1 MIESFN
7 VYSHKQFIK
16 FLYKDGTEVA
26 TNVNKIISFNI
37 KNGKEYGTTKPCKV
51 VEFIVEGIQNFN
63 VVLTD
68 ELRVF
73 LGEIS
78 NDISLYNT

>member
-1 MIESFN
+1 MN
-7 VYSHKQFIK
+7 KKFIK
-16 FLYKDGTEVA
+16 FLYKNGTEVA
-26 TNVNKIISFNI
+26 INTDKIISFNI
-37 KNGKEYGTTKPCKV
+37 RDGKEYATSKPCKV
-51 VEFIVEGIQNFN
+51 VEFIIEGIDNIS

-78 NDISLYNT
+78 NDISLYDI